1 MKARILHNP
10 ACSTSRAVLDMVRAA
25 GIEPEIVAYLETPP
39 TREDMVAMLVA
50 MEASPR
56 DILRAREPLA
66 AELGLLDPAL
76 HDRDLLD
83 ALLENPRLIERPIV
97 ITEKG
102 VRLCRPKE
110 RVLDIL

>member
-10 ACSTSRAVLDMVRAA
+10 RCSTSRAVLETIRAA
-25 GIEPEIVAYLETPP
+25 GIEPEIVEYLKTPP
-39 TREDMVAMLVA
+39 TREELVAMLVA

-66 AELGLLDPAL
+66 AELGLTDPAAS
-76 HDRDLLD
+76 DRALLD
-83 ALLENPRLIERPIV
+83 ALLENPVLIERPIV
-97 ITEKG
+97 VTEKG

-110 RVLDIL
+110 RVLEIL

>member
-10 ACSTSRAVLDMVRAA
+10 RCSTSRAVLETLRAA
-25 GIEPEIVAYLETPP
+25 GIEPEIVEYLKTPP
-39 TREDMVAMLVA
+39 SREEMVAMLVA

-66 AELGLLDPAL
+66 AELGLLDPAVG
-76 HDRDLLD
+76 DRELLD
-83 ALLENPRLIERPIV
+83 ALLEHPVLIERPIV
-97 ITEKG
+97 VTEKG

-110 RVLDIL
+110 RVLEIL